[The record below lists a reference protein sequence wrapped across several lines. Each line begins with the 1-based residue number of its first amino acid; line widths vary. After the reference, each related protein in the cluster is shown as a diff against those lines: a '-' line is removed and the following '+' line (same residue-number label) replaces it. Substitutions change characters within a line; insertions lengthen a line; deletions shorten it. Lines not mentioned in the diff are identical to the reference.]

1 MALVKNME
9 TTMENRPAWCDRVKR
24 CPSPRTILYAR
35 CLGWYQ
41 FALSNAPR
49 AVDRAF
55 LLGRRRVATYPRVNF
70 EAVALQSNGGTSVY
84 KNRNLRIK
92 VTFDQR

>member
-9 TTMENRPAWCDRVKR
+9 MTMENRPDWCDRLKKL
-24 CPSPRTILYAR
+24 PSPRTILYAR
-35 CLGWYQ
+35 SLGWYQ

-55 LLGRRRVATYPRVNF
+55 LLGCCTVATCPRLNF
-70 EAVALQSNGGTSVY
+70 EAVVLRSKGGTV
-84 KNRNLRIK
+84 RQFTR
-92 VTFDQR
+92 T